1 MYFSFCPEPPIEPPI
16 LDHSIAME
24 KHDHMGFLSFA
35 HLLIRADGVA
45 DRNELDSL
53 SNIKAKEN
61 IPHFTF
67 GSFDEIKKTHTEGEI
82 YHYGLDQIT
91 KCSEDEKLGVLATF
105 YGLSEVELPVQT
117 EEITLLLY
125 SVDAAG
131 IEFIDDF
138 VKANKIRY

>member
-1 MYFSFCPEPPIEPPI
+1 
-16 LDHSIAME
+16 ME

-35 HLLIRADGVA
+35 HLLTCADGVA
-45 DRNELDSL
+45 DRNELGSL

-61 IPHFTF
+61 IPHFAF
-67 GSFDEIKKTHTEGEI
+67 DSFDEIKKTHTEGEI

-105 YGLSEVELPVQT
+105 YGLSEVEWPVHT

-125 SVDAAG
+125 SVDTAG
-131 IEFIDDF
+131 IEFNDDVDF
-138 VKANKIRY
+138 VKANKLSY